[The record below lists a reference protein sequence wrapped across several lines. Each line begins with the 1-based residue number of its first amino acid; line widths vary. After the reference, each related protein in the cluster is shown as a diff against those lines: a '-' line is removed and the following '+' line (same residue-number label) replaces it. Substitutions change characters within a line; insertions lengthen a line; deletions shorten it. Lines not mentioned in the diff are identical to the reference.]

1 VWRLAVATG
10 RQKAGHV
17 FVPAFSP
24 ARVVVENLGVRLTQK
39 QPILEPA
46 AGPSASS
53 RGRSAGSPGL
63 FSPVVLGRREA
74 RLLAGFVH
82 LGLSV
87 REGRREEGVYDEF
100 ETLGE
105 ELVYI
110 PALPDPRCVHDAG
123 WRLLLREFDE

>member
-1 VWRLAVATG
+1 M
-10 RQKAGHV
+10 
-17 FVPAFSP
+17 PAFSP

-46 AGPSASS
+46 AGPSASG
-53 RGRSAGSPGL
+53 RGTPAGSPRL

-87 REGRREEGVYDEF
+87 REGRREEGVDDEF